1 MSTESLNALPK
12 QSSTP
17 VKSPPPAKVRLW
29 PAFVFVGAYWAAW
42 AIVTVFYPATFQQ
55 FMTLFWSP
63 MILAPLVLV
72 WWLGFSRQPWLERF
86 WGVGCVI
93 LAGIGATYLADKS
106 MMMGMLMYALP
117 VAITAVVLTLTVTR
131 GAEARMRWLAV
142 AVASV
147 LAWGYYT
154 LIRVDGVTGR
164 LEAERSWRWTE
175 TAEDKFLAERKVSK
189 LPTGVGSRIDD
200 PPADGTPSDGT
211 PRRAFPTEAGDGDWP
226 EFRGRNRDGHL
237 HHVSFQTDWTAQP
250 PKEVW
255 RRRVGPGWSSFA
267 VVGDRAFTQEQRG
280 EAEAVV
286 CIDVATGEEV
296 WSHEDEAR
304 FYDVV
309 AGAGPRAT
317 PTFHGGKIYSQGG
330 NGKVNC
336 LDAATG
342 KLIWSRDVT
351 EDGKPDAKAEK
362 LKPPVWGYA
371 SSPLVVGG
379 VVVVFAGGK
388 EGKSVLGYDA
398 VSGELKWSA
407 GKGTHSYS
415 SPQLFTAGG
424 QPQVLMVSERGLEA
438 IDPTDGKLLWEHDWN
453 LQEMFRVCQP
463 HVIGESQVLVGTPM
477 TEGTRLLSLSKDGE
491 TWTAKEEWTSKDLK
505 PYYNDFVRL
514 GDHLYGFDS
523 DILVCIDVASGKKK
537 WKKGRYGHGQALLLG
552 EAGQM
557 LVISDQGDAVL
568 TEVSPQGLKEIAK
581 FKALNGKTWNHPV
594 IAGGKLLVRNGEEM
608 ACFELTSAGDSN

>member
-1 MSTESLNALPK
+1 MSTETQHAASRPSIA
-12 QSSTP
+12 P
-17 VKSPPPAKVRLW
+17 VKPAAPPRKVRLW
-29 PAFVFVGAYWAAW
+29 PAFVFVAAYWAAW
-42 AIVTVFYPATFQQ
+42 AFVTVFYPATFQQ
-55 FMTLFWSP
+55 FMTVFWSP
-63 MILAPLVLV
+63 MILAPLVLL
-72 WWLGFSRQPWLERF
+72 WWLGFSRQRWLERF
-86 WGVGCVI
+86 WGVGCVV
-93 LAGIGATYLADKS
+93 LAGVGATYLAHTS

-117 VAITAVVLTLTVTR
+117 VAITAVVLTVAVTR
-131 GAEARMRWLAV
+131 EAEARMRWLAV

-147 LAWGYYT
+147 LAWGYFT

-175 TAEDKFLAERKVSK
+175 TAEDRFLAARGLHDPKPPLA
-189 LPTGVGSRIDD
+189 LPELV
-200 PPADGTPSDGT
+200 A
-211 PRRAFPTEAGDGDWP
+211 TESDWP
-226 EFRGRNRDGHL
+226 EFRGPKRDGHL
-237 HHVSFQTDWTAQP
+237 RHVSFQTDWTAQP
-250 PKEVW
+250 PKQLW
-255 RRRVGPGWSSFA
+255 GRRVGPGWSSFA
-267 VVGDRAFTQEQRG
+267 VVAERAFTQEQRG

-286 CIDVATGEEV
+286 CIELATGNEI
-296 WSHEDEAR
+296 WSHEDATR

-317 PTFHGGKIYSQGG
+317 PTFHGGKVYAQGG
-330 NGKVNC
+330 SGKVNC

-362 LKPPVWGYA
+362 LKPPLWGYA

-388 EGKSVLGYDA
+388 EGKSVLAYDA
-398 VSGELKWSA
+398 ESGELKWSA

-415 SPQLFTAGG
+415 SPQLFTGGG

-438 IDPTDGKLLWEHDWN
+438 FDPDSGKLLWEHDWN
-453 LQEMFRVCQP
+453 LKDMFRVCQP

-477 TEGTRLLSLSKDGE
+477 AETRLLSLAKDGE
-491 TWTAKEEWTSKDLK
+491 TWSAKEEWTSKDLK

-523 DILVCIDVASGKKK
+523 DILVCIDLASGKKK

-557 LVISDQGDAVL
+557 LVISDQGEVVL

-608 ACFELTSAGDSN
+608 ACFELTSTSASN

>member
-1 MSTESLNALPK
+1 M
-12 QSSTP
+12 
-17 VKSPPPAKVRLW
+17 RLW
-29 PAFVFVGAYWAAW
+29 PAFVFVAAYWAAW
-42 AIVTVFYPATFQQ
+42 AIVTVFYPATFEQ

-63 MILAPLVLV
+63 MILAPLMLV
-72 WWLGFSRQPWLERF
+72 WWLFFSRQAWLERF
-86 WGVGCVI
+86 WGMGCVI
-93 LAGIGATYLADKS
+93 LAGVSATYLAHKS

-117 VAITAVVLTLTVTR
+117 VAITAVVLTLAVTR

-147 LAWGYYT
+147 LAWGYFT
-154 LIRVDGVTGR
+154 LIRVDGISGR

-175 TAEDKFLAERKVSK
+175 TAEDKFLAERKVRA
-189 LPTGVGSRIDD
+189 PEAA
-200 PPADGTPSDGT
+200 PAAASEMV
-211 PRRAFPTEAGDGDWP
+211 ATEADWP

-237 HHVSFQTDWTAQP
+237 LNVSFQTDWKSQP
-250 PKEVW
+250 PKELW

-280 EAEAVV
+280 EAEAVL
-286 CIDVATGEEV
+286 CIDIATGKEV
-296 WSHEDEAR
+296 WSHEDDTR
-304 FYDVV
+304 FYEVV

-330 NGKVNC
+330 SGKVNC

-351 EDGKPDAKAEK
+351 EDGKPNANAEK
-362 LKPPVWGYA
+362 LKPPMWGYS
-371 SSPLVVGG
+371 SSPLVFGG
-379 VVVVFAGGK
+379 VVTVFAGGK

-398 VSGELKWSA
+398 ESGELKWSA

-415 SPQLFTAGG
+415 SPQLLTAAG
-424 QPQVLMVSERGLEA
+424 QQQVLMVSEQGLEA
-438 IDPTDGKLLWEHDWN
+438 FDPASGKLLWEHDWN
-453 LQEMFRVCQP
+453 LKDMFRVCQP

-477 TEGTRLLSLSKDGE
+477 TEGTRLLSLSKADE

-505 PYYNDFVRL
+505 PYFNDFVRL
-514 GDHLYGFDS
+514 GDHLYGFDGE
-523 DILVCIDVASGKKK
+523 ILVCIELASGKKK

-552 EAGQM
+552 ESGQM
-557 LVISDQGDAVL
+557 LVISDQGEAVL
-568 TEVSPQGLKEIAK
+568 TEVSPQGLNVVAK

-608 ACFELTSAGDSN
+608 ACFELGHSPATGEWEASASR